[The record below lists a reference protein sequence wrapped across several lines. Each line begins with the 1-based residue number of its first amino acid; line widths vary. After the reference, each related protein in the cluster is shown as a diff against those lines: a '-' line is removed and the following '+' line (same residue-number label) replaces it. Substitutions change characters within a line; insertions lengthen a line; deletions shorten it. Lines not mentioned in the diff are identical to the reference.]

1 MTLFKEIN
9 VSNDL
14 SRAQDNIG
22 RKFNQLE
29 NKTEPSLVEEREGS
43 SQTDQLKSYGQ
54 GEYEIYHNLGKQA
67 VACSIASSDGLCTI
81 YMVSQDTNPDNLDRK
96 KFVRVYIQPL
106 TTSGSN
112 IVTTTANRKL
122 SFWVA

>member
-1 MTLFKEIN
+1 MTFFKEIA
-9 VSNDL
+9 VDPKL
-14 SRAQDNIG
+14 ARTQDNVG
-22 RKFNQLE
+22 RKFAQLE

-54 GEYEIYHNLGKQA
+54 GEYEIYHNLNRQA
-67 VACSIASSDGLCTI
+67 VACSIASSDGLCLI
-81 YMVSQDTNPDNLDRK
+81 YLVSQDTNPDNLDRK
-96 KFVRVYIQPL
+96 KFVRVYIQPI

-112 IVTTTANRKL
+112 IVRTSATRKL